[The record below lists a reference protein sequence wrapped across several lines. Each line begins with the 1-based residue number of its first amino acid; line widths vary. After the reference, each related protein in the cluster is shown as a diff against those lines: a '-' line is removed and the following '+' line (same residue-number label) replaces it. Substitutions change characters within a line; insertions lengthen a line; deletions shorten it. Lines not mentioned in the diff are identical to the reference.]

1 MEVPAVSPVSKR
13 TRFAVPPI
21 SLCSAFA
28 KPCAEEGC
36 ENRGCLGHAG
46 HIEKIK
52 VFDPSTVAAEAFEKI
67 ANDGLTPAEVTAKV
81 QEAVRRADLARRI
94 AHTKA
99 RRARGLE
106 APCPEGFRGRS

>member
-13 TRFAVPPI
+13 TRFASSI
-21 SLCSAFA
+21 SMCSAFA
-28 KPCAEEGC
+28 KPCAEEEC

-46 HIEKIK
+46 HIEKVK
-52 VFDPSTVAAEAFEKI
+52 VFDPSTVAAEVLGKI

-106 APCPEGFRGRS
+106 VSCPVGFRGHS